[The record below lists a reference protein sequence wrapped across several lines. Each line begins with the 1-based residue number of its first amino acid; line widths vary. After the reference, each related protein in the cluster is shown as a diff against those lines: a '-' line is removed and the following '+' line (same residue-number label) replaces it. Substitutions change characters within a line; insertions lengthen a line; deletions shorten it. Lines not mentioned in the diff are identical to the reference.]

1 MIALTTATPLK
12 FIPFNSSSTSLSIP
26 PMATTPIGLLS
37 QIWLKNSR
45 LKSELSLVGV
55 ALMAPQPR

>member
-12 FIPFNSSSTSLSIP
+12 FIPFNSTSASLSIP

-37 QIWLKNSR
+37 QI
-45 LKSELSLVGV
+45 
-55 ALMAPQPR
+55 